1 MGDRNPGVDSPTTNG
16 GDGRYSYSKNSQYQ
30 RLATNIMSE
39 KIDAVITE
47 KFDVASLSSTS
58 HAIRLADLGC
68 ATGPNT
74 ILAMQ
79 NIVQILQRKFNSQ
92 CPNSRTLPEFHVF
105 FNDKISNDFN
115 TLFATLPS
123 HKPYFAAGVP
133 GSFHTRLFPNASL
146 HFVYSS
152 IALHWLSEVP
162 EKVTDRDSAAWNK
175 GRAHYTSAP
184 EEVVKAYAEQFA
196 KDMEEFLR
204 TRADEVVSG
213 GMMVIIMPGIPH
225 GMPHR
230 RVPSG
235 IMYDVMASSLMDMV
249 NEGLVSEDKV
259 ASFNLPLYA
268 PSPEEMTTLVTKNG
282 NFTIEA
288 MELTNPS
295 PNMIGPID
303 VRGWMVHVRAAME
316 GMLAKHFD
324 KNTIAELFNRL
335 VRKLSGECSQELE
348 ASYREGIQLFTVLKR
363 R

>member
-1 MGDRNPGVDSPTTNG
+1 MGNRNADVDSPATNV

-30 RLATNIMSE
+30 RLATNVMSE
-39 KIDAVITE
+39 RLDAMITE
-47 KFDVASLSSTS
+47 KFDIANLSSPS

-74 ILAMQ
+74 IVAMQ
-79 NIVQILQRKFNSQ
+79 NIVQILQRKFKSQ

-123 HKPYFAAGVP
+123 DKPYFAAGVP

-152 IALHWLSEVP
+152 IALHWLSKVP
-162 EKVTDRDSAAWNK
+162 EKVPGRDFAVWNK
-175 GRAHYTSAP
+175 GRVHYTSAP
-184 EEVVKAYAEQFA
+184 EEVVEAYAEQFA

-204 TRADEVVSG
+204 TRAEEVVSG
-213 GMMVIIMPGIPH
+213 GMVVIIMPGIPH

-235 IMYDVMASSLMDMV
+235 LMYDLMASSLMDMV
-249 NEGLVSEDKV
+249 NEGLVSEDEV
-259 ASFNLPLYA
+259 DSFNLPLYA

-282 NFTIEA
+282 DFTIEA

-295 PNMIGPID
+295 PNMKGPID

-316 GMLAKHFD
+316 GMLAKRFEKD
-324 KNTIAELFNRL
+324 KIDELFDRL
-335 VRKLSGECSQELE
+335 VQKLSGECSQELE
-348 ASYREGIQLFTVLKR
+348 SCYREAIQLF
-363 R
+363 